1 MSNED
6 DFFTIGK
13 MATELG
19 ISTRTIRY
27 YEEKGLIK
35 ARRSEGGYRL
45 YNRHDR
51 RRLQLILRGKHFGMT
66 LEQILDILGV
76 ADTEPHEAE
85 QIRKALSYKERIMN
99 DLQERLTNI
108 QTMIHDVKQLGIK
121 MEARLAELEQQTNTG
136 STVDEKGE

>member
-1 MSNED
+1 MDKNKLI
-6 DFFTIGK
+6 TIGK
-13 MATELG
+13 MAAELG

-51 RRLQLILRGKHFGMT
+51 RRLQLILRGKHFGMS

-85 QIRKALSYKERIMN
+85 QIKKALSYKKRIMT
-99 DLQERLTNI
+99 DLQERLANI
-108 QTMIHDVKQLGIK
+108 QTMIHDVEQLGKK
-121 MEARLAELEQQTNTG
+121 MEARLAELEHQEKNRSTTNK
-136 STVDEKGE
+136 EGE

>member
-1 MSNED
+1 MND
-6 DFFTIGK
+6 NKLFTIGK
-13 MATELG
+13 MAADLG

-35 ARRSEGGYRL
+35 ARRSENGYRL

-51 RRLQLILRGKHFGMT
+51 RRLQLILRGKHFGMS

-99 DLQERLTNI
+99 DLRERLNNI
-108 QTMIHDVKQLGIK
+108 QTMIHDVEQLGER
-121 MEARLAELEQQTNTG
+121 METRLAELEHQTG
-136 STVDEKGE
+136 SGPAGDRKGE

>member
-1 MSNED
+1 MD
-6 DFFTIGK
+6 DNQLFTIGK
-13 MATELG
+13 MAADLG

-35 ARRSEGGYRL
+35 ARRSESGYRL

-85 QIRKALSYKERIMN
+85 QIRKALSYKERIMT
-99 DLQERLTNI
+99 DLKERLVNI
-108 QTMIHDVKQLGIK
+108 QTMIHDVERLGEK
-121 MEARLAELEQQTNTG
+121 MEARLAELDHQTETS
-136 STVDEKGE
+136 STTNKKGE

>member
-1 MSNED
+1 MD
-6 DFFTIGK
+6 DNQLFTIGK
-13 MATELG
+13 MAAELG

-51 RRLQLILRGKHFGMT
+51 RRLQLILRGKRFGMS

-76 ADTEPHEAE
+76 ADTEPHEAK
-85 QIRKALSYKERIMN
+85 QIRKALSYKERIMT
-99 DLQERLTNI
+99 DLKERLVNI
-108 QTMIHDVKQLGIK
+108 QTMIHDVEQVGGK
-121 MEARLAELEQQTNTG
+121 MEARLAVLKHQTESG
-136 STVDEKGE
+136 STTNKKPTP

>member
-1 MSNED
+1 MSES
-6 DFFTIGK
+6 FTIGK
-13 MATELG
+13 MAAELG

-45 YNRHDR
+45 YDRHDR
-51 RRLQLILRGKHFGMT
+51 RRLQLILRGKQFGMT

-85 QIRKALSYKERIMN
+85 QIRKALSYKERIMT
-99 DLQERLTNI
+99 DLKERLLNI
-108 QTMIHDVKQLGIK
+108 QTMIHDVEQLGRK
-121 MEARLAELEQQTNTG
+121 METRLAELDQQAVNSFKTN
-136 STVDEKGE
+136 KAGE

>member
-1 MSNED
+1 MDKNKLI
-6 DFFTIGK
+6 TIGK
-13 MATELG
+13 MAAELG

-51 RRLQLILRGKHFGMT
+51 RRLQLILRGKHFGMS

-76 ADTEPHEAE
+76 ADTEPHEAA
-85 QIRKALSYKERIMN
+85 QIRKALSYKKRIMT
-99 DLQERLTNI
+99 DLQERLANI
-108 QTMIHDVKQLGIK
+108 QTMIHDVEQLGKK
-121 MEARLAELEQQTNTG
+121 MEARLAELEHQEKNRSTTNK
-136 STVDEKGE
+136 EGE